1 MIHWGWDTPAV
12 IIWWFTACALPF
24 KTSSVLHR
32 QCHSQRL
39 QWGNDVCTFSCHL
52 LNEPFSSCLWCGFGL
67 PLGRLTLGR
76 CAGRGSLVTCQVTT
90 AGHFLP
96 IMSNLTLRRFG
107 QSEVQPGIP
116 VSPQHHPLQCEST
129 SLDFNAKLR
138 GRWELKSP
146 LILCIPA
153 HNLHIFVQNSRKFFA
168 ELFPFPFSLLSE
180 MCTPHSPDCFC
191 VSFIE
196 GHIVCCLYFP
206 PSCSTHL
213 FVFHSSSPVLQIL
226 SCQMRALIWFYK
238 NGLSVLTSSISFC

>member
-1 MIHWGWDTPAV
+1 M
-12 IIWWFTACALPF
+12 
-24 KTSSVLHR
+24 
-32 QCHSQRL
+32 
-39 QWGNDVCTFSCHL
+39 
-52 LNEPFSSCLWCGFGL
+52 
-67 PLGRLTLGR
+67 
-76 CAGRGSLVTCQVTT
+76 CQLTT

-116 VSPQHHPLQCEST
+116 VAPQHHPLQCEST

-153 HNLHIFVQNSRKFFA
+153 HDLHIIVQNARKFFA

-196 GHIVCCLYFP
+196 GHSLLSIL
-206 PSCSTHL
+206 PSFLFHL
-213 FVFHSSSPVLQIL
+213 FVFHSSSPLLQIL

-238 NGLSVLTSSISFC
+238 NGLSVLTSFISFC